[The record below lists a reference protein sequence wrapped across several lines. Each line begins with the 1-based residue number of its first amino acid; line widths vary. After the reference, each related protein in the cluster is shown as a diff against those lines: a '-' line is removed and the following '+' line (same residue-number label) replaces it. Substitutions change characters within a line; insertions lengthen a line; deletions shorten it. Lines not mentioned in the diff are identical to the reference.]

1 MVYLAFL
8 SNHHLLGIA
17 VSINHDVQA
26 MLERLA
32 MHAGWTGDA
41 LRPAAGSMDS
51 GDAGNLT
58 EVSYTAFGQEEL
70 LHTAAYF
77 FEPDNVIT
85 LCCYLEV

>member
-1 MVYLAFL
+1 MVSLPFL

-17 VSINHDVQA
+17 VSIDHDVQT

-32 MHAGWTGDA
+32 MHAGRTVDT

-51 GDAGNLT
+51 SDAGNLT

-70 LHTAAYF
+70 LHTAIIF
-77 FEPDNVIT
+77 FKLNNIIT
-85 LCCYLEV
+85 LCRHLEI